1 VQPVD
6 FTTLTAACYELRS
19 NWVPGRAEQV
29 YQRDRYTISLCLR
42 TLKHRG
48 WLTIS
53 WHPQAARICMGES
66 PARTPDTFTFSD
78 QLRHQLN
85 GLALVSIEAIA
96 PWERVL
102 DLQFGRRPGDPA
114 SFHLYVEIM
123 GKYSNVILTGADNL
137 IITAAHQVS
146 SHQSSV
152 RPIQTGQPYEK
163 PPALIGTTPSLIES
177 QERWQERVKL
187 VPGAIQRQLLKN
199 YRGLSPVLV
208 RSMVQVAGL
217 DPNQSTES
225 LSDSDWQQL
234 FQRWQEWLQT
244 LGIGEE
250 ELNVSKLKALR
261 GEAQVESLNL
271 QPSNPEPSNPEP
283 SNPEPS
289 TFKPS
294 TFKPSTFK
302 PSNLQSS
309 FQPGWTDQGYT
320 VMGWGVAKPAKNIQT
335 LLNEYYTAELNQQE
349 FTQLH
354 HQLSQKLGN
363 VLGKLR
369 QKASTFEERLQQ
381 SDQAD
386 EYRQQADLLM
396 AYLHDWKPGMKF
408 ITLLD
413 FDSSEPVTIPLNPEK
428 NAVQNAQA
436 LYKRHQK
443 LKRAR
448 NAVEPL
454 LKEVQEEIQYLEQVE
469 ASLTQLDTYNTS
481 EDLQTLQEI
490 REELIQ
496 QKYLDSPEQR
506 SREVTDVS
514 EPYRYQTP
522 SGFEL
527 LIGRNNRQNDQLT
540 FRTAGDYDLWF
551 HTQEIAGSHVL
562 LRLEPGTVPDE
573 ADLQFAANLAAHYSR
588 GRQSDQVPV
597 VYTKPKYVYKP
608 RGAKPGMAIYKQER
622 VLWGSPRQGSNYLM
636 GDSSP

>member
-6 FTTLTAACYELRS
+6 FTTLTATCYELRS
-19 NWVPGRAEQV
+19 DWVPGRVEQV

-42 TLKHRG
+42 TLKRQG

-53 WHPQAARICMGES
+53 WHPQAARICLGDS
-66 PARTPDTFTFSD
+66 PPRTPDTFTFSD
-78 QLRHQLN
+78 QLRHQLS
-85 GLALVSIEAIA
+85 GLALVAIEAIA

-102 DLQFGRRPGDPA
+102 DLQFARRPGDPA
-114 SFHLYVEIM
+114 IFHLYVEIIS
-123 GKYSNVILTGADNL
+123 KYSNVILTGADNL
-137 IITAAHQVS
+137 IITVAHQVS
-146 SHQSSV
+146 SQQSSV

-163 PPALIGTTPSLIES
+163 PPALTGTAPRASES
-177 QERWQERVKL
+177 QERWQERVSL
-187 VPGAIQRQLLKN
+187 VPGALQRQLLKS
-199 YRGLSPVLV
+199 YRGLSPALV
-208 RSMVQVAGL
+208 RSMVKAAGL
-217 DPNQSTES
+217 HPDQSTES
-225 LSDSDWQQL
+225 LKASDWQQL
-234 FQRWQEWLQT
+234 FQRWREWLQT
-244 LGIGEE
+244 LGNGEE
-250 ELNVSKLKALR
+250 ELQGSSL
-261 GEAQVESLNL
+261 QVES
-271 QPSNPEPSNPEP
+271 SN
-283 SNPEPS
+283 
-289 TFKPS
+289 
-294 TFKPSTFK
+294 
-302 PSNLQSS
+302 QSS
-309 FQPGWTDQGYT
+309 KLQLSTPTNLQPGWTDDGYT
-320 VMGWGVAKPAKNIQT
+320 VLGWGVVKPAKNVQT

-349 FTQLH
+349 FAQLR
-354 HQLSQKLGN
+354 HQLSQKLSN
-363 VLGKLR
+363 LLGKLR

-386 EYRQQADLLM
+386 QHRQQADLLM
-396 AYLHDWKPGMKF
+396 AYLQDWKPGMKS
-408 ITLLD
+408 ITLHD
-413 FDSSEPVTIPLNPEK
+413 FDTDKPITIPLNPEK

-469 ASLTQLDTYNTS
+469 ASLAQLDSYKTP

-496 QKYLDSPEQR
+496 QRYLDAPEQR
-506 SREVTDVS
+506 SRDVANVS
-514 EPYRYQTP
+514 EPYRYRTP

-562 LRLEPGTVPDE
+562 LRLQPGAVPDE
-573 ADLQFAANLAAHYSR
+573 VDLQFAADLAAHYSQ

-608 RGAKPGMAIYKQER
+608 KGAKPGMAIYKQER
-622 VLWGSPRQGSNYLM
+622 ILWGRPQQGSNYPM
-636 GDSSP
+636 VETSQ